1 MNPKVPVRVTAER
14 QKVLAL
20 DTNIL
25 IYHFEENP
33 SYAAFTEELFERVES
48 GRVRAITSALA
59 LHEILTGARK
69 AGKPE
74 LVSLYRNLLGSF
86 PNLSFVPFD
95 VTVADISSNLRARY
109 GLRTPDAIQVAT
121 AIHQRAD
128 AFVTNDTGL
137 RRVKEIQVMLA
148 RATE

>member
-1 MNPKVPVRVTAER
+1 MSPKIPIRVTSER

-20 DTNIL
+20 DTNIF

-33 SYAAFTEELFERVES
+33 AYSPYTEELFERIES
-48 GRVRAITSALA
+48 GRVRAVTSALT

-69 AGKPE
+69 AGKPD
-74 LVSLYRNLLGSF
+74 LVALYRNLLGSF
-86 PNLSFVPFD
+86 PNLYFVPFD
-95 VTVADISSNLRARY
+95 ANVADISSDLRARY

-128 AFVTNDTGL
+128 AFVTNDAGL
-137 RRVKEIQVMLA
+137 RRIKEIRVTIP
-148 RATE
+148 RAAG

>member
-1 MNPKVPVRVTAER
+1 MSPKVPVRVTAEC

-20 DTNIL
+20 DTNIF

-33 SYAAFTEELFERVES
+33 AYATYTEDLFNRIES
-48 GRVRAITSALA
+48 GRVRAVTSALT

-69 AGKPE
+69 AGNPE
-74 LVSLYRNLLGSF
+74 LVSIYRNLLGSF
-86 PNLSFVPFD
+86 PNLHFVPFD
-95 VTVADISSNLRARY
+95 ASLADISSDLRARY

-128 AFVTNDTGL
+128 TFVTNDEGL
-137 RRVKEIQVMLA
+137 RRIKEIKITLP
-148 RATE
+148 RAAG

>member
-1 MNPKVPVRVTAER
+1 MSPKVHVRVTAER

-20 DTNIL
+20 DTNIF

-33 SYAAFTEELFERVES
+33 AYSAFTDGLFEKIES
-48 GRVRAITSALA
+48 GRVRAITSALT

-69 AGKPE
+69 AGNAG

-86 PNLSFVPFD
+86 PNLYFIPFD
-95 VTVADISSNLRARY
+95 SKVADISSDLRFRY

-128 AFVTNDTGL
+128 AFVTNDEGL
-137 RRVKEIQVMLA
+137 RRIKEIKINLP
-148 RATE
+148 RAAG

>member
-1 MNPKVPVRVTAER
+1 MSPKAPVRVTAER

-20 DTNIL
+20 DTNIF

-33 SYAAFTEELFERVES
+33 AYTAFTEGLFEKIES
-48 GRVRAITSALA
+48 GHVRAITSALT

-69 AGKPE
+69 AGNAE
-74 LVSLYRNLLGSF
+74 LVSLYRKLLGSF
-86 PNLSFVPFD
+86 PNLHFVPFD
-95 VTVADISSNLRARY
+95 ARVADISSDLRARY

-137 RRVKEIQVMLA
+137 RRIKEIKITLP
-148 RATE
+148 RAAW